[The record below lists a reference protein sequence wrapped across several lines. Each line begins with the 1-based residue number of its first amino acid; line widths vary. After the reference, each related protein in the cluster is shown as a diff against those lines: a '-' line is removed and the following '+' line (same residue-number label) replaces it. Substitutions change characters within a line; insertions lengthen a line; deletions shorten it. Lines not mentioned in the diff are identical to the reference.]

1 MTATSKKSKK
11 TMSKVQ
17 LSKLQPT
24 RLPID
29 VQLAGWIGGHCNA
42 MQGVSQT
49 LSSATSTTRITQQ
62 SSSKV
67 HVHTH
72 ILLNMFEPLCMLI
85 ADVIFSSSPWLA
97 RSLPSISDAF
107 ALMNY

>member
-1 MTATSKKSKK
+1 
-11 TMSKVQ
+11 
-17 LSKLQPT
+17 
-24 RLPID
+24 
-29 VQLAGWIGGHCNA
+29 
-42 MQGVSQT
+42 MQGVSQSF
-49 LSSATSTTRITQQ
+49 SSAMSTTRSTQQ

-72 ILLNMFEPLCMLI
+72 LLFNMSKPLRRLI
-85 ADVIFSSSPWLA
+85 ADVIFSSSPWLP